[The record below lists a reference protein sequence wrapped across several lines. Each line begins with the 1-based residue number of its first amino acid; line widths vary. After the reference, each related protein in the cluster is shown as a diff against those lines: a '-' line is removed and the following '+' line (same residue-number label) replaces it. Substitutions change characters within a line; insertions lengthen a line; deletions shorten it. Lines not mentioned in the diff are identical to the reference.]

1 MYVIFLVTFSG
12 VVFIGNAIVNQYELE
27 NVESLYPM
35 AESYLIVI
43 IVIGFIYFIF
53 LYIDIRKH
61 VNAAKQGVQDREKR
75 QELFEEQLAK
85 HQAQFNGGPMELS
98 ENGNGNSNG
107 ITPIAMPVMDLPPV
121 KPISHKYCFATG
133 RHGEFFYLKIGA
145 TWFCFGLL
153 IHSVLIISYQVI
165 FMTSTDYDFQKC
177 ASIPTL
183 IFDVLFPLYS
193 IFVLFFI
200 YKYANV
206 IINEFRGLARL
217 ALMHAIGASLSFWIW
232 TIVRET
238 LDAINMK
245 YYYKPDD
252 SNADYFNKTSRID
265 TVNTNECPG
274 PEALNVIYRNF
285 SPYLYPFIIEFCILI
300 SGIFYMIYANINK
313 CPRRLSAPGH
323 EHTHDVTDEA
333 ETFPGSGITHDHHN
347 APKTEEEAMSEFS
360 EHCRNTTEHENQYK
374 SNLVIHADCHA
385 ANRGLFA
392 GLVLMILTIVFIILF
407 FVAVSEP

>member
-1 MYVIFLVTFSG
+1 MYSIFLVTFSG
-12 VVFIGNAIVNQYELE
+12 VVFIGNAVVSQYPL
-27 NVESLYPM
+27 
-35 AESYLIVI
+35 AEAYLITI
-43 IVIGFIYFIF
+43 ILIGFIYFIF
-53 LYIDIRKH
+53 LYIDIRRH
-61 VNAAKQGVQDREKR
+61 VNEAKKGVQDREKR
-75 QELFEEQLAK
+75 QDLWEEQMAK

-98 ENGNGNSNG
+98 VNGNGS
-107 ITPIAMPVMDLPPV
+107 TPIEMPVFDMAPV
-121 KPISHKYCFATG
+121 KPLSHKYCFATG

-153 IHSVLIISYQVI
+153 IHSILIISYQVI

-177 ASIPTL
+177 ASIPAL

-200 YKYANV
+200 FKYANV
-206 IINEFRGLARL
+206 IINEYRGIARL

-238 LDAINMK
+238 VDAIRMK
-245 YYYKPDD
+245 YYYYTPDD
-252 SNADYFNKTSRID
+252 SNEGYFNITRVETI
-265 TVNTNECPG
+265 TNDCPG

-285 SPYLYPFIIEFCILI
+285 SPYLYPFIIEFCILMV
-300 SGIFYMIYANINK
+300 GIFYMMYANINK

-323 EHTHDVTDEA
+323 EHTHDVNDEA
-333 ETFPGSGITHDHHN
+333 ETFPGSGVTHDHHIEN
-347 APKTEEEAMSEFS
+347 GRPKTEEEAMSEFS
-360 EHCRNTTEHENQYK
+360 DHCRNTTEHENQYK

-407 FVAVSEP
+407 FVAVSEE

>member
-1 MYVIFLVTFSG
+1 
-12 VVFIGNAIVNQYELE
+12 
-27 NVESLYPM
+27 
-35 AESYLIVI
+35 
-43 IVIGFIYFIF
+43 
-53 LYIDIRKH
+53 
-61 VNAAKQGVQDREKR
+61 
-75 QELFEEQLAK
+75 
-85 HQAQFNGGPMELS
+85 
-98 ENGNGNSNG
+98 
-107 ITPIAMPVMDLPPV
+107 
-121 KPISHKYCFATG
+121 
-133 RHGEFFYLKIGA
+133 
-145 TWFCFGLL
+145 
-153 IHSVLIISYQVI
+153 
-165 FMTSTDYDFQKC
+165 MTSTDYDFQKC

-200 YKYANV
+200 FKYANV

-238 LDAINMK
+238 VDAINMK

-252 SNADYFNKTSRID
+252 SNEGYFNI
-265 TVNTNECPG
+265 TVNERTLREGVITDACPG

-347 APKTEEEAMSEFS
+347 PQKSEEEAMSEFS

-407 FVAVSEP
+407 FVATSEE

>member
-12 VVFIGNAIVNQYELE
+12 VVFIGNAIVNQYELH
-27 NVESLYPM
+27 VKSLYPM

-61 VNAAKQGVQDREKR
+61 VNAAKKGVQDREKR

-98 ENGNGNSNG
+98 ANGNGNT

-121 KPISHKYCFATG
+121 KPLSHKYCFATG

-153 IHSVLIISYQVI
+153 IHSVLIISYQII

-252 SNADYFNKTSRID
+252 SNADYFPETSRME

-274 PEALNVIYRNF
+274 PETLNVIYRNF

-323 EHTHDVTDEA
+323 EHTHDVNDEA
-333 ETFPGSGITHDHHN
+333 ETFPGSGVTHDHHN
-347 APKTEEEAMSEFS
+347 APKTEEDAMSEFS